1 MSYFQTQCK
10 LRCKKTEMIEI
21 FCSGDILCPTPEFSN
36 DVKIMYALFCKL
48 HPENGL
54 STGDGLITRCFD
66 VFSQRFPDYNEQ
78 LLRFSARFITLT
90 RLRTINIKRKK
101 KATSTRTLRG
111 AIVDARFASLPSG
124 SKWIYLLIS
133 FLLKLF
139 VEMIVN
145 HDYLVFLIQWIK
157 LLFSIRLMVCLPDAS
172 YRVSQQVLDRKAF
185 IENLKAMWN

>member
-1 MSYFQTQCK
+1 
-10 LRCKKTEMIEI
+10 MIEI
-21 FCSGDILCPTPEFSN
+21 VFCSGDILCPTPEFNN

-101 KATSTRTLRG
+101 KAKSSSRTLRG
-111 AIVDARFASLPSG
+111 AIVDARFASLPS
-124 SKWIYLLIS
+124 K
-133 FLLKLF
+133 
-139 VEMIVN
+139 
-145 HDYLVFLIQWIK
+145 
-157 LLFSIRLMVCLPDAS
+157 
-172 YRVSQQVLDRKAF
+172 
-185 IENLKAMWN
+185 

>member
-1 MSYFQTQCK
+1 
-10 LRCKKTEMIEI
+10 MIEI
-21 FCSGDILCPTPEFSN
+21 VFCSGDILCPTPEFNN

-101 KATSTRTLRG
+101 KAESSSRTLRD
-111 AIVDARFASLPSG
+111 AIVDARFASLPS
-124 SKWIYLLIS
+124 K
-133 FLLKLF
+133 
-139 VEMIVN
+139 
-145 HDYLVFLIQWIK
+145 
-157 LLFSIRLMVCLPDAS
+157 
-172 YRVSQQVLDRKAF
+172 
-185 IENLKAMWN
+185 